1 MKRIRVGL
9 FCVFLLVQ
17 INNCFAQ
24 NFDIIEPSTEILET
38 VYDNRSIGMGKTAIT
53 TANSSSAIFSNPSVL
68 GTFTDGNIQ
77 IGGKGL
83 YGTITNEAR
92 NQSDLY
98 ESYEESYPPFPNR
111 SFVGLAFPYEYDNRI
126 KLVFG
131 VGYQRNEGV
140 KYEVEA
146 IQLEDRWSETRGTTV
161 KTRITTTG
169 TARSRGYLSTF
180 VPGVA
185 FNYDDNFYLG
195 ITLNRTFG
203 AILGNWETKSTDE
216 NVEWEV
222 EREQSAFFFKIGT
235 LVDVTPELSIG
246 LTYRPEFEWELGET
260 ITKFQEDG
268 ELDTVRDQDIDEL
281 TIPGMWGIGAKYK
294 LSPAVVIAVEL
305 QSRPYGDLQWRGNID
320 NQDIIDDGYNVSIG
334 AEFLELGFPVRVGA
348 FREVVPFTDEDDTEP
363 VGLIG
368 LTAGIGSPAGQ
379 DFSWDASVLWSRWER
394 TINDDGQKYTEDL
407 IRVGVSGTF
416 HFKTF

>member
-1 MKRIRVGL
+1 MKRIQVGL

-53 TANSSSAIFSNPSVL
+53 TANSSSAIFSNPSIL
-68 GTFTDGNIQ
+68 GTFTYGNIQ

-83 YGTITNEAR
+83 YGTITNEVR
-92 NQSDLY
+92 NESEVY
-98 ESYEESYPPFPNR
+98 EASYPPFPNR

-131 VGYQRNEGV
+131 VGYQRNEGAR
-140 KYEVEA
+140 YEIEE
-146 IQLEDRWSETRGTTV
+146 IRLEDRWSETRGTTV
-161 KTRITTTG
+161 KSRITTTS
-169 TARSRGYLSTF
+169 TVWSRGQLSTF

-185 FNYDDNFYLG
+185 FNYYDNFYLG
-195 ITLNRTFG
+195 ITLNRTYG
-203 AILGNWETKSTDE
+203 AILSNVETKRTDE
-216 NVEWEV
+216 NVELEV
-222 EREQSAFFFKIGT
+222 EREQSAFFFKMGA

-260 ITKFQEDG
+260 ITKFYEKG

-305 QSRPYGDLQWRGNID
+305 QSRPYGDLQWRGNIE
-320 NQDIIDDGYNVSIG
+320 NQDIIDDSYNVSIG

-348 FREVVPFTDEDDTEP
+348 FRDVVPFTDEGDTEP
-363 VGLIG
+363 VELIG
-368 LTAGIGSPAGQ
+368 LTGGIGSRAGQ
-379 DFSWDASVLWSRWER
+379 DITWDASVLWSRWER
-394 TINDDGQKYTEDL
+394 TVNDDGQKYTEDL
-407 IRVGVSGTF
+407 IRVGVSGTY